1 MVDVL
6 RSEAERVAVVRGVH
20 LAELIHN
27 RVFAHGREIIN
38 YVVGAVSHSPKRST
52 PVCALE
58 CRVLFEFEFE
68 YLSSKLHRRLL
79 GVAVGV
85 ENIVYKLVVC
95 LIGCRLVSHGVGS
108 AVLAHLNCHTAR
120 VGRCSV
126 YAYRQLLCHSYR
138 VVEPPLHTSEVHTVV
153 VGVNL
158 RVWSD
163 RVVRVV
169 VVLHLLACGDVN
181 KPLVLHLQRHCGRS
195 AVVAVLAVPNLH
207 EFVDAEFRHLVELT
221 CRVKIF
227 AYLIDT
233 FLRYVEQEHRVFVL
247 YLVRYVVWVEVV
259 VLALKRVE
267 HHILAVLPA
276 LFRDAPYGIVVVPP
290 LSVIDW
296 LASYR
301 GGLHI
306 VPAIYLSRLVVCVHR
321 RGHIHANALDNSLP
335 LCDVAGYRS
344 EHHLQRRAV
353 AVGVARYIQ
362 VVNYPVLATAL

>member
-1 MVDVL
+1 M
-6 RSEAERVAVVRGVH
+6 
-20 LAELIHN
+20 
-27 RVFAHGREIIN
+27 
-38 YVVGAVSHSPKRST
+38 
-52 PVCALE
+52 
-58 CRVLFEFEFE
+58 
-68 YLSSKLHRRLL
+68 
-79 GVAVGV
+79 
-85 ENIVYKLVVC
+85 
-95 LIGCRLVSHGVGS
+95 
-108 AVLAHLNCHTAR
+108 
-120 VGRCSV
+120 
-126 YAYRQLLCHSYR
+126 
-138 VVEPPLHTSEVHTVV
+138 EPPLHASEVHTVV

-163 RVVRVV
+163 RVVSVV
-169 VVLHLLACGDVN
+169 VVLHLLPCGDVN

-195 AVVAVLAVPNLH
+195 VVVAVLAVSNLH

-259 VLALKRVE
+259 VLAFKRVE
-267 HHILAVLPA
+267 HHILSVLPA
-276 LFRDAPYGIVVVPP
+276 LFRYAPYGVVVVPP

-306 VPAIYLSRLVVCVHR
+306 VPAVYLSRLVVCVHR

-335 LCDVAGYRS
+335 LGDVAWYRS

-353 AVGVARYIQ
+353 AVCVSRYIQ